1 MLNNTDSSSNL
12 KGFMVGNG
20 VTNWKYDADP
30 AWVDTLNGFKMISSV
45 LYNQIQ
51 ENNCSY
57 LAR

>member
-1 MLNNTDSSSNL
+1 MMNDTADIINL

-45 LYNQIQ
+45 LYN
-51 ENNCSY
+51 
-57 LAR
+57 

>member
-1 MLNNTDSSSNL
+1 MLNETANIINI

-45 LYNQIQ
+45 LYD
-51 ENNCSY
+51 
-57 LAR
+57 

>member
-1 MLNNTDSSSNL
+1 MLNETANIINL

-45 LYNQIQ
+45 LYDSIQ
-51 ENNCSY
+51 ANNCTY